1 VLLRHLGLHVQELEA
16 GPYRFLLVDS
26 VPLAYTDGTT
36 WYRTSQY
43 FRKGATKALNKWLRE
58 RPVQLIDQQRIGTLF
73 QSLDKWSSEEKPDQ
87 RQGGRRKQDQVPGG
101 ILKLAEALHEV
112 LNNGRVG

>member
-1 VLLRHLGLHVQELEA
+1 MILRHLGLYVQELEA

-26 VPLAYTDGTT
+26 VPVAYTDGTT

-43 FRKGATKALNKWLRE
+43 FRKGATKALNKWLRD
-58 RPVQLIDQQRIGTLF
+58 RPVQLIEQSAIGTLF
-73 QSLDKWSSEEKPDQ
+73 QSLDKWSTEERPDQ

-112 LNNGRVG
+112 LNGRTG

>member
-1 VLLRHLGLHVQELEA
+1 VILRHLGLYVQELEA

-26 VPLAYTDGTT
+26 VPVAYTDGTT

-43 FRKGATKALNKWLRE
+43 FRKGATKALNKWLRD
-58 RPVQLIDQQRIGTLF
+58 RPVQLIDQQAIGTLF
-73 QSLDKWSSEEKPDQ
+73 QSLDRFEPEPADQ

-112 LNNGRVG
+112 LNGRPV